1 MKVNRIIATM
11 LLVTLCFTMAAC
23 AAENPDVLG
32 VSNPTT
38 PLAVSHSATQS
49 DAETP
54 VAYQNDFFG
63 YSCVLPDEWYVLNP
77 KEIAQVLN
85 MTFDALGAEGTGKTY
100 KKIYDAGVSKMDF
113 YAASGDGTQTINNV
127 ITKAT
132 LYEATLPEKKLIEA
146 MSEPLIKA
154 LADMGATNIA
164 YSMEQID
171 FLGKKHVALY
181 LQADSQGSTIYE
193 ILVVLRKSLYL
204 STLTVT
210 GADQAETITQLGY
223 YQRID

>member
-1 MKVNRIIATM
+1 MKTKRIIAAL
-11 LLVTLCFTMAAC
+11 LLVSVCFTMAAC
-23 AAENPDVLG
+23 AVDNPDVLG

-38 PLAVSHSATQS
+38 PLAPGHGATQS
-49 DAETP
+49 DAEP
-54 VAYQNDFFG
+54 SAAYQNDFFG

-77 KEIAQVLN
+77 KEIAKVLN
-85 MTFDALGAEGTGKTY
+85 ITFDALGIEGTGKTF

-146 MSEPLIKA
+146 MAEPLIKA
-154 LADMGATNIA
+154 LTDMGATNIA
-164 YSMEQID
+164 YSTEQID
-171 FLGKKHVALY
+171 FLGKKHVALI

-193 ILVVLRKSLYL
+193 TLIVLRKSLYL
-204 STLTVT
+204 STITVT
-210 GADQAETITQLGY
+210 GADQEETQTHLGY
-223 YQRID
+223 YQLND